1 MKNIYI
7 LLSSLFLFLACAS
20 EVKVEQAEAP
30 VDSSSFKYHETSH
43 APSHPT
49 DSAAN
54 PFNGKELTAEAYE
67 NGNLGWGYSISI
79 DGKKTIN
86 QSNVPGVEGKKG
98 FKTKEQALKT
108 ADFVIYKIRHNF
120 FPPTVTMKE
129 LDSLGVL
136 K

>member
-1 MKNIYI
+1 MKNLHL
-7 LLSSLFLFLACAS
+7 LLSSIFLFSSCAS
-20 EVKVEQAEAP
+20 EVKVEQAE
-30 VDSSSFKYHETSH
+30 VKDSTDFKYHATSH
-43 APSHPT
+43 QPSHPE

-67 NGNLGWGYSISI
+67 NGELGWGYSISI

-86 QSNVPGVEGKKG
+86 QPNVPGLVGKKG

-108 ADFVIYKIRHNF
+108 ADFVIYKIRHNS
-120 FPPTVTMKE
+120 FPPSVTAKE

>member
-1 MKNIYI
+1 MKNYHLLFSALF
-7 LLSSLFLFLACAS
+7 LLSSCTS
-20 EVKVEQAEAP
+20 EVKVEQAEVA
-30 VDSSSFKYHETSH
+30 DSSTFEYHATSH
-43 APSHPT
+43 EPSHPT

-86 QSNVPGVEGKKG
+86 QANVPGIQGKKG

-108 ADFVIYKIRHNF
+108 ADFVMYKIRHNS
-120 FPPTVTMKE
+120 FPPSVTAKE
-129 LDSLGVL
+129 LDSLDVL